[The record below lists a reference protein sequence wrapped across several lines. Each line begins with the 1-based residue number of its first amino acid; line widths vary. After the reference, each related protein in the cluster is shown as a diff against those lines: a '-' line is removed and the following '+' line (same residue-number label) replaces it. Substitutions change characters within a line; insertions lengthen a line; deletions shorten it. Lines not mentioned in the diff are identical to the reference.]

1 MLTKI
6 KSAAYGDVVEGA
18 WLCDKCLRILAH
30 SIEYSVY
37 DCSDSPFGKCHE
49 CGKTAGRD

>member
-1 MLTKI
+1 MSVEMTLI
-6 KSAAYGDVVEGA
+6 KSAAYGDA
-18 WLCDKCLRILAH
+18 WLCDKCLRILAQR
-30 SIEYSVY
+30 IEYSVY